1 VARWKRSIMGV
12 LFKRLVSRVLLV
24 IMITSGEIT
33 SIVALATG
41 IISYRG
47 IVVDPGIINGAVRG
61 PFSIIGALVSNLVL
75 VGRPQE

>member
-12 LFKRLVSRVLLV
+12 LFKRLVLLV

>member
-1 VARWKRSIMGV
+1 
-12 LFKRLVSRVLLV
+12 
-24 IMITSGEIT
+24 MITSGEIT